1 MKFSFIPK
9 EVQFFDLLE
18 QMGRYI
24 DESANL
30 LDEMAR
36 NYTDVEAKSNRIDG
50 VEHACDEVC
59 HDCLDKL
66 ETTFIT
72 PFDREDIHELVLRLD
87 DVVDMTTT
95 AASRMTMYRIT
106 KPRQTVLDLTEI
118 IVQQAKLLASALRRL
133 RNKNEFS
140 LASNDC
146 IEVHRL
152 ENVADDVLHKA
163 IGALFESETNA
174 IELMRWKEIY
184 ETLETITDCGEDVA
198 NVIHGI
204 VVKNA

>member
-1 MKFSFIPK
+1 MKFSLIPK
-9 EVQFFDLLE
+9 EAQFFDLME

-24 DESANL
+24 EESATL
-30 LDEMAR
+30 LEDLVR
-36 NYTDVEAKSNRIDG
+36 NYSDAQSKSERIDG

-72 PFDREDIHELVLRLD
+72 PFDREDIHQLVLRLD

-95 AASRMTMYRIT
+95 AAARLPMYRIVQ
-106 KPRQTVLDLTEI
+106 PRQPVIELAAVIT
-118 IVQQAKLLASALRRL
+118 QQSKLLSSALRRL
-133 RNKNEFS
+133 RSKNEFS

-152 ENVADDVLHKA
+152 ENVADDILHKA
-163 IGALFESETNA
+163 VGELFEKETNA
-174 IELMRWKEIY
+174 IELVRWKEIY
-184 ETLETITDCGEDVA
+184 ETLETITDCGEDAA

>member
-9 EVQFFDLLE
+9 EVQFFDLLD

-24 DESANL
+24 EESAAGL
-30 LDEMAR
+30 EDLVK
-36 NYTDVEAKSNRIDG
+36 NYTDIDAKVNRVDG
-50 VEHACDEVC
+50 IEHACDEVC

-66 ETTFIT
+66 EETFVT
-72 PFDREDIHELVLRLD
+72 PFDREDIHQLVLRLD
-87 DVVDMTTT
+87 DVVDMTTS
-95 AASRMTMYRIT
+95 AASRFPMFRIT
-106 KPRQTVLDLTEI
+106 KPRPPVIELASVI
-118 IVQQAKLLASALRRL
+118 SQQAKLLSSALKRL
-133 RNKNEFS
+133 RTKNQFS
-140 LASNDC
+140 MASNDC

-152 ENVADDVLHKA
+152 ENEADAIIRTA
-163 IGALFESETNA
+163 IGELFEKETNA